1 MTKKIVVIDDEKPT
15 LSMFRL
21 FLGAYGYEV
30 FTAENGTEGL
40 AVVER
45 EDPPIVLTDIKMP
58 GMDGIEVLRRL
69 KKLRPRTQVVVIT
82 GHGDMDLAIQALNL
96 GAADF
101 VNKPI
106 QKADL
111 DAALRRAEER
121 ILTEKDSKDAI
132 VLREQGEVTVM
143 SILGNLTSAS
153 EPDLRASF
161 EQIAA
166 NEANGGGGRIV
177 IRFSESASIN
187 GAGIAILMRLLEDS
201 HGSLKIAITGLSD
214 NFRKVFN
221 SVGIAGLARICH
233 DEAEALASL
242 ADE

>member
-1 MTKKIVVIDDEKPT
+1 MIRKIVVIDDEKPT

-40 AVVER
+40 ALVER
-45 EDPPIVLTDIKMP
+45 EDPAIVLTDIKMP

-69 KKLRPRTQVVVIT
+69 KMLRPRTQVVVIT

-96 GAADF
+96 DAADF

-121 ILTEKDSKDAI
+121 IQMEKDRKEAI
-132 VLREQGEVTVM
+132 VLRQQGDVVVM
-143 SILGNLTSAS
+143 SIQGNLTSAS
-153 EPDLRASF
+153 EPDLRAAF
-161 EQIAA
+161 ERIMA
-166 NEANGGGGRIV
+166 GGPGKSV
-177 IRFSESASIN
+177 IRFNESASIN
-187 GAGIAILMRLLEDS
+187 GAGIAILLSLLE
-201 HGSLKIAITGLSD
+201 GSQSRLRVAIAGLSE

-221 SVGIAGLARICH
+221 SVGIAGLARICK

-242 ADE
+242 AEE